1 MASSGPPRTRQTDNK
16 VSGQLKRRARH
27 LLAALLILWGSAALA
42 QTERV
47 GWNGTWVGG
56 WDRGA
61 GVQLVFA
68 GDQFV
73 AFYWRDDY
81 KDVRHAS
88 AGKGSKRFAWD
99 GGEATVTRTPD
110 GNALLVVQERGRPE
124 LSIPLKRE

>member
-1 MASSGPPRTRQTDNK
+1 MGVDLMGR
-16 VSGQLKRRARH
+16 
-27 LLAALLILWGSAALA
+27 LIPAITFYLWIVAGTAALA
-42 QTERV
+42 QTGAV

-68 GDQFV
+68 GDQLV

-88 AGKGSKRFAWD
+88 AGRGDKRFAWD
-99 GGEATVTRTPD
+99 GGEATVKRAPD
-110 GNALLVVQERGRPE
+110 GNAVLAIREQGKPE
-124 LSIPLKRE
+124 LSITLKRE

>member
-1 MASSGPPRTRQTDNK
+1 MLDPRRFIGAISVCVSLLSATAAMAQLVPP
-16 VSGQLKRRARH
+16 
-27 LLAALLILWGSAALA
+27 
-42 QTERV
+42 

-68 GDQFV
+68 GDQLV

-81 KDVRHAS
+81 KHAS
-88 AGKGSKRFAWD
+88 AGRGDKRFAWD
-99 GGEATVTRTPD
+99 GGEARVTRSAD
-110 GNALLVVQERGRPE
+110 GMAQLVIREKGKPE